1 MQIVFVDTAEFDF
14 VGINPF
20 AENNGVVVL
29 AVIDG
34 VQPVTQTPEISVVAG
49 SAGEKI
55 VAAAAFYP
63 VVAVVAEKRVVSV
76 IAEQNVVAVCSRKTV
91 VLLIAVNRFAAAFAR
106 HAVPVFGNIV
116 VVPDGAVCKL
126 DPVNHRAGCPLSV
139 KIAQNANRIFFAAV
153 IVADRDDEVKSLP
166 FQFDVLRQNLF
177 AETNNVRRRSVR
189 VGINVVKR
197 IMAEA
202 LVEKIEVGAVA
213 SGQIIVARTAG

>member
-63 VVAVVAEKRVVSV
+63 VVSVVAEKRVVSV
-76 IAEQNVVAVCSRKTV
+76 IAKQNVVAVCSRKTV

-126 DPVNHRAGCPLSV
+126 DPVNHRAGCPLPV
-139 KIAQNANRIFFAAV
+139 KIAQNANRIFFTAV
-153 IVADRDDEVKSLP
+153 VVADRDDEVEALS

-177 AETNNVRRRSVR
+177 AETNDVRRRSFR
-189 VGINVVKR
+189 VGVDVVHR
-197 IMAEA
+197 VVAEA